1 MTLPTWDSQNGPSCP
16 ALPVGAAT
24 LAWAA
29 PETNTP
35 LFSIVIG
42 VYDDWASL
50 DRCLQSLVE
59 ETSGPSFE
67 VIVVDDGGENRAPEL
82 ILRWSQFYRLNVMRQ
97 THAGVAAAR
106 NRGVQTAGGEIL
118 LFVDAD
124 CRFQPGCL
132 AALAKSA
139 KAAPH
144 QDCFQLRLTGDP
156 SSLVGKVEELRL
168 STLQKHLRQPNG
180 CIRYLNT
187 AGFAIRRTRV
197 DLDGFVFD
205 PGAVRAEDTLVLANL
220 IQERALPLFVD
231 EAVIQHAVSI
241 SLLEFFRKG
250 TLSAFQE
257 GRTYEIIASK
267 GVQIRVS
274 HRERLRM
281 LASMW
286 KTSRQSS
293 IGRTAWMALT
303 ARQILRLL
311 ASYVYRCSSS
321 LAEATHR
328 GTRAGHAE
336 SVSCTGGLLHYHGKR
351 L

>member
-1 MTLPTWDSQNGPSCP
+1 MTLRTSDSQNGPSCRS
-16 ALPVGAAT
+16 LPLGAAAQ
-24 LAWAA
+24 AWAA
-29 PETNTP
+29 PDRP

-50 DRCLQSLVE
+50 DHCLQSLVQ
-59 ETSGPSFE
+59 ETGGPSFE
-67 VIVVDDGGENRAPEL
+67 VIVVDDGSEDRAPEF
-82 ILRWSQFYRLNVMRQ
+82 ILRWNHFYGLSVVRQ
-97 THAGVAAAR
+97 AHAGVAAAR
-106 NRGVQTAGGEIL
+106 NRGVQIARGEIL
-118 LFVDAD
+118 LFMDAD
-124 CRFQPGCL
+124 CRFQPDCL
-132 AALAKSA
+132 AALSATAKG
-139 KAAPH
+139 APH

-156 SSLVGKVEELRL
+156 TSLVGKVEELRL
-168 STLQKHLRQPNG
+168 YTLQKHLRQPNG

-231 EAVIQHAVSI
+231 DAVIQHAVSI

-257 GRTYEIIASK
+257 GRTYEVIASK

-286 KTSRQSS
+286 RTSRQSS
-293 IGRTAWMALT
+293 IGRTAWLALT

-311 ASYVYRCSSS
+311 ASYVYRCSRS
-321 LAEATHR
+321 LIEVTHPGVR
-328 GTRAGHAE
+328 TE
-336 SVSCTGGLLHYHGKR
+336 DSKSISCSRGLLHYHGKR